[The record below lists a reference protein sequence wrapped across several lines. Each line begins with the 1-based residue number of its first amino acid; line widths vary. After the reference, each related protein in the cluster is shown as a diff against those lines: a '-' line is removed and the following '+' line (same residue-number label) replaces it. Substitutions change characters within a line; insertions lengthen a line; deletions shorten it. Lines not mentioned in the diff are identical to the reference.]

1 MFKKSGS
8 KLLADA
14 ARAPVRPR
22 HKKPSIFKP
31 DAYHHSLWE
40 DVQGIIASVLL
51 IALAIGLFQKLG
63 LITSGL
69 AGLAIV
75 IHYASGWQTGQ
86 ILFLLNLPFYVLAV
100 HQLGWAFALKTFGAV
115 TLLAVLIDLQ
125 SSWIVFETIDPVFG
139 AVAGGVLMGFG
150 VLGVFRHRGSLG
162 GFGILSIWLQDKLG
176 LRPGLVMMA
185 LDSGTF
191 ILAMFVAPWPLV
203 AVSLLGALILN
214 IFLAINHRTDRYVAV

>member
-1 MFKKSGS
+1 MFKKFGS
-8 KLLADA
+8 KILKEA
-14 ARAPVRPR
+14 AIVSAPSRIER
-22 HKKPSIFKP
+22 KNILKP

-86 ILFLLNLPFYVLAV
+86 ILFVLNLPFYILAI
-100 HQLGWAFALKTFGAV
+100 HQLGWAFAIKTFGAV
-115 TLLAVLIDLQ
+115 TLLAILIDLQ
-125 SSWIVFETIDPVFG
+125 SSWIVFESIDPVFG
-139 AVAGGVLMGFG
+139 AILGGVLMGFG
-150 VLGVFRHRGSLG
+150 VLGVFRHHGSLG
-162 GFGILSIWLQDKLG
+162 GFGILSIWLQGRLG
-176 LRPGLVMMA
+176 LRPGFVMMA

-191 ILAMFVAPWPLV
+191 CFAMFVAPWELV
-203 AVSLLGALILN
+203 AFSLLGALILN